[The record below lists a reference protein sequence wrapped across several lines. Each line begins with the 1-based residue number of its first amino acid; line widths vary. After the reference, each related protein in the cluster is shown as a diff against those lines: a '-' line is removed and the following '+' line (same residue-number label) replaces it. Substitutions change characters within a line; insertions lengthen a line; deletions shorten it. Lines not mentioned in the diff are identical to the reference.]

1 MAESEK
7 NRVTVRI
14 MGEEYAL
21 RGSASPE
28 SMQRV
33 ASYVDGLMEK
43 LAQKNRH
50 MSKHKIA
57 VLAAI
62 NLADELLRYKEGFHR
77 YAGDD
82 HRDRGDEDELV

>member
-1 MAESEK
+1 
-7 NRVTVRI
+7 
-14 MGEEYAL
+14 
-21 RGSASPE
+21 
-28 SMQRV
+28 
-33 ASYVDGLMEK
+33 MEK